1 MRSNLATQ
9 PVNLCLRATCA
20 AALLG
25 ALALSASAYRIEKH
39 FSVEGRPVVTI
50 HNASGRIQV
59 NSWNK
64 PEVMVLGDHGS
75 NSVDVDTEQ
84 AGSRIEIST
93 RILNDAARG
102 ADLQVDYKVTVPD
115 ETQLEIRT
123 DTGAIVVESVHGNLT
138 FDTLAADVN
147 LSNVGGVVVVTTAD
161 GSVVCTRCDGDS
173 FKAESVSG
181 SVQLL
186 QPVMD
191 RVSVHT
197 TAGNIFFDGDFLSH
211 GVYSFR
217 SDTGN
222 TEVHFGNASS
232 FDLSASSM
240 HGTVFSQ
247 AALQPDKH
255 GTHKT
260 KPPKFSNSL
269 FGTVGSGNAKV
280 ELYSFSGTIKIL
292 RRDQ

>member
-1 MRSNLATQ
+1 MRARHTMQPLA
-9 PVNLCLRATCA
+9 LSLRTACA
-20 AALLG
+20 AAMLG
-25 ALALSASAYRIEKH
+25 AMALTASAYRIEKH
-39 FSVEGRPVVTI
+39 FSVDGRPVVTI

-64 PEVMVLGDHGS
+64 PEVMVVADHGG
-75 NSVDVDTEQ
+75 NSVDLDTEQ
-84 AGSRIEIST
+84 AGSRIEIAT
-93 RILNDAARG
+93 RVLNDSARG
-102 ADLQVDYKVTVPD
+102 ADLQMDYRITVPD

-123 DTGAIVVESVHGNLT
+123 DTGSIVVESVHGNLT
-138 FDTLAADVN
+138 FDTLAGDVN
-147 LSNVGGVVVVTTAD
+147 LTNVGGVVVVTTGD
-161 GSVVCTRCDGDS
+161 GSIVCSRCDGES

-181 SVQLL
+181 NVQVL

-197 TAGNIFFDGDFLSH
+197 TAGNILFDGDFLSH
-211 GVYSFR
+211 GLYYFK

-222 TEVHFGNASS
+222 TEVHFGTASS
-232 FDLSASSM
+232 FDLSANSL
-240 HGTVFSQ
+240 HGTVYSQ
-247 AALQPDKH
+247 AAFQPDKH
-255 GTHKT
+255 HKVKT
-260 KPPKFSNSL
+260 PKFSNSL

>member
-1 MRSNLATQ
+1 MRARRTVQSLD
-9 PVNLCLRATCA
+9 LSLRTAFA

-25 ALALSASAYRIEKH
+25 AMALTASAYRIEKH
-39 FSVEGRPVVTI
+39 FSVTGRPVVTI

-59 NSWNK
+59 NSWTK
-64 PEVMVLGDHGS
+64 PEVMVVADRSS

-84 AGSRIEIST
+84 AGSRIEIGT
-93 RILNDAARG
+93 RVLNDSARG
-102 ADLQVDYKVTVPD
+102 ADLQVDYRITVPD
-115 ETQLEIRT
+115 ESQLEIRT
-123 DTGAIVVESVHGNLT
+123 DTGSIVVESVHGNLT

-147 LSNVGGVVVVTTAD
+147 LTNVGGVVVVSTGD
-161 GSVVCTRCDGDS
+161 GSVVCTRCDGES

-181 SVQLL
+181 NVQML

-191 RVSVHT
+191 RVTVHT

-211 GVYSFR
+211 GLYYFR

-222 TEVHFGNASS
+222 TEVHFGSASS
-232 FDLSASSM
+232 FDLSANSM
-240 HGTVFSQ
+240 HGAVFSE

-255 GTHKT
+255 GRKV
-260 KPPKFSNSL
+260 KAPKFSNSL

-280 ELYSFSGTIKIL
+280 ELSSFSGTIKIL